1 MSWGCCGKTSLF
13 LVTIADLKRKSYVA
27 NEGKPIPMSTY
38 DSITFF
44 VLSPCYGL
52 TLTETTCR
60 TLSTRQITTLDI
72 YERQR
77 MFDYGWEVLRGMK
90 CKHIHSLCTWR
101 KCFTTS
107 YVVLNRPK
115 TSVRLDYNFGQHKVR
130 VQQRKFLLMLPIQ
143 IIEDGCRVITFLL
156 SIIQQ

>member
-1 MSWGCCGKTSLF
+1 MVLCHPSITTKLTVELRLLWKTSLF
-13 LVTIADLKRKSYVA
+13 LVAIADLKRKSYVA

-60 TLSTRQITTLDI
+60 TLGTRQLTTLDI

-77 MFDYGWEVLRGMK
+77 MFDYG
-90 CKHIHSLCTWR
+90 
-101 KCFTTS
+101 
-107 YVVLNRPK
+107 
-115 TSVRLDYNFGQHKVR
+115 
-130 VQQRKFLLMLPIQ
+130 
-143 IIEDGCRVITFLL
+143 
-156 SIIQQ
+156 